1 MHDLVN
7 THSVIMYVL
16 CFLLYYCIWAV
27 YSIQVKMVPENQK
40 NVLGV
45 GNFEPCN
52 MSCVF
57 ADNPSHPDAVFF
69 ISMNNYYVTS
79 AIRYRTDIPIKILGS
94 WEPQHYYPLHK
105 IQYLNQFF
113 QGTAL
118 LDWTSDVPW
127 VMIFYMDEMKAVEM
141 PENPQPKVTFVARNC
156 KAMNNRMDYVKAID
170 KLIGVVA
177 MSSCYHNTPWPQCE
191 GRECTKVEAIRE
203 YKIHLAFENGDSPNF
218 VTDKIYQA
226 FAAGVLPVW
235 MGTRDIAEAVPKG
248 SYIDVANFASP
259 DEVAQYLAKVMADD
273 TLYQSYFE
281 WKWKPFDKK
290 FEDRFRVLWTVPFQC
305 RLCRYIEA
313 LQKGWEWDQLKQ
325 VAIIPGDSSSR
336 GEGKSRID
344 SKEKNEIQYQP
355 ITPLFTDIYR
365 TKLSKQMDFFFYIS
379 IRISIIITL
388 FFIIK
393 RNISRILSKFKLL
406 LS

>member
-1 MHDLVN
+1 
-7 THSVIMYVL
+7 
-16 CFLLYYCIWAV
+16 
-27 YSIQVKMVPENQK
+27 MVPEYFWNRHHGAK
-40 NVLGV
+40 
-45 GNFEPCN
+45 FTDKCN
-52 MSCVF
+52 MPCVF
-57 ADNPSHPDAVFF
+57 GENPSHPDAVFF
-69 ISMNNYYVTS
+69 MSMGNGYVTN
-79 AIRYRTDIPIKILGS
+79 AIKYETDVPIKILGS

-156 KAMNNRMDYVKAID
+156 NPMNNRMDYVKAID

-273 TLYQSYFE
+273 ALYQSYFE

-313 LQKGWEWDQLKQ
+313 LQKGWGWDQLKQ
-325 VAIIPGDSSSR
+325 VAIIPGDSTNRSYETKSVNFQKISSGLLASYPNSYLIR
-336 GEGKSRID
+336 TEF
-344 SKEKNEIQYQP
+344 YL
-355 ITPLFTDIYR
+355 LF
-365 TKLSKQMDFFFYIS
+365 SF
-379 IRISIIITL
+379 
-388 FFIIK
+388 
-393 RNISRILSKFKLL
+393 LL
-406 LS
+406 LIPIFIFRKYFFALRKNLVGIC